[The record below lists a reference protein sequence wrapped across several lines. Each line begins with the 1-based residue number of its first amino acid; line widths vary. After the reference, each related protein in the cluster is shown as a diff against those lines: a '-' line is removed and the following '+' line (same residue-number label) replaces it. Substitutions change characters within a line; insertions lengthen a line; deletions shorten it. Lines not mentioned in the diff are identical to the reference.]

1 MNVITTVN
9 SHPIS
14 INPVFFEIGP
24 LQLRWYGLMYSISF
38 LILIFVLRR
47 ERRQGFLPLPE
58 VAVERLFLGLIGGVL
73 IGARVFYVIF
83 YAPELILDGP
93 LEWIAIWHGGLSFHG
108 GLSGVLAV
116 SYYFAKRHKI
126 SWFSI
131 LDTLALV
138 APLGIGLGRIGNFIN
153 GELWGRVTDV
163 PWAMVFET
171 GGPEPRHPSQLYESA
186 LEGWLLAAALWSVR
200 YWLGRRSADTN
211 GAVASRRT
219 GLVSSLFLLG
229 YGFARF
235 ICEFFRQPDAQLGFI
250 LGPFTMGQLLTVGVI
265 LGGIAMLWFT
275 QRKQMVVAKVK

>member
-1 MNVITTVN
+1 VSKAVQKQFDDRGKNLCDLAMNVITTVN

-14 INPVFFEIGP
+14 IDPVFFEIGP

-138 APLGIGLGRIGNFIN
+138 APLALGLAVSVISSMGSCGGGRLTFLG
-153 GELWGRVTDV
+153 LWYSK
-163 PWAMVFET
+163 P
-171 GGPEPRHPSQLYESA
+171 
-186 LEGWLLAAALWSVR
+186 
-200 YWLGRRSADTN
+200 
-211 GAVASRRT
+211 VAPNRAT
-219 GLVSSLFLLG
+219 LVS
-229 YGFARF
+229 
-235 ICEFFRQPDAQLGFI
+235 C
-250 LGPFTMGQLLTVGVI
+250 T
-265 LGGIAMLWFT
+265 
-275 QRKQMVVAKVK
+275 KVP